1 MIGKNNKPN
10 KSSYDKPAYDKP
22 TTVICKDTKIETAK
36 LTSSSNVQISG
47 EFIGDLDVSASIVVG
62 ETGFIKGNVK
72 ADHILVAGK
81 IQGNIDASHQL
92 HITQTADVKGD
103 IEATTIVIDEG
114 AHLIGGVRMREVS
127 APSRSRT
134 QIKDDIFTD

>member
-1 MIGKNNKPN
+1 MIGKNN
-10 KSSYDKPAYDKP
+10 KPAYDKP
-22 TTVICKDTKIETAK
+22 TTVICKDTKLETAR

-47 EFIGDLDVSASIVVG
+47 EFIGDIEVSASLVIG
-62 ETGFIKGNVK
+62 ETGSIKGNIK

-81 IQGNIDASHQL
+81 IQGNIDVSHQL

-114 AHLIGGVRMREVS
+114 AHLIGGVKMREVS
-127 APSRSRT
+127 GLGRSRA
-134 QIKDDIFTD
+134 QIKEDIFTD